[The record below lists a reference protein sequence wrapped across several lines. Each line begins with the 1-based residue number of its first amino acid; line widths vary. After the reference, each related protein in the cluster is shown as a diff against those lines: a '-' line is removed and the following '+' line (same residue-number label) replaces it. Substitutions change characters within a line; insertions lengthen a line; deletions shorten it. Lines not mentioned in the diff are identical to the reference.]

1 MSEQKGLPV
10 VNVAAAVICD
20 SKEKTKILATQR
32 GIGHMKGKWEFPGGI
47 VEKGETAEHTLVRE
61 VREELGIKLMVGKY
75 VGTIEKDYDKFHMVL
90 KCYYAYV
97 ESGNMILKE
106 HLGARWLTKDELES
120 VDWVS
125 ADATLLEHIKSD
137 MADAQP

>member
-1 MSEQKGLPV
+1 MPAVTVLYPLVLST
-10 VNVAAAVICD
+10 VALLTA
-20 SKEKTKILATQR
+20 
-32 GIGHMKGKWEFPGGI
+32 GIIDFLLVLNKHKKLVRKEFPDPS
-47 VEKGETAEHTLVRE
+47 
-61 VREELGIKLMVGKY
+61 
-75 VGTIEKDYDKFHMVL
+75 GTIEKDYDKFHMIL